1 MNNPQNDKPAHPI
14 GTGPGKSGK
23 ENADMD
29 RDTSLDT
36 EMDGDLAKGEVNP
49 GEPMPATTGN
59 LPGNE
64 KDNKNNK

>member
-1 MNNPQNDKPAHPI
+1 MSDQQSNKPPHPPI

-36 EMDGDLAKGEVNP
+36 EMDFDLAKGEVNP
-49 GEPMPATTGN
+49 GEPAPAADSSTGK
-59 LPGNE
+59 E
-64 KDNKNNK
+64 KDQNEDN

>member
-1 MNNPQNDKPAHPI
+1 M

-49 GEPMPATTGN
+49 GEPAPVEQRPNKEPERQGN
-59 LPGNE
+59 
-64 KDNKNNK
+64 

>member
-1 MNNPQNDKPAHPI
+1 MSNSQSNKPIPPV

-29 RDTSLDT
+29 RDTTADA

-49 GEPMPATTGN
+49 GEPAPPATDTVD
-59 LPGNE
+59 E
-64 KDNKNNK
+64 KESNQEK